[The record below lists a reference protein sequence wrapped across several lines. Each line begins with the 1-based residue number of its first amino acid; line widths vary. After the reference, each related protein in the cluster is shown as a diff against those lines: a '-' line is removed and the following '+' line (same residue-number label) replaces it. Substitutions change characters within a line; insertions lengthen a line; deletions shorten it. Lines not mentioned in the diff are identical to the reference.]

1 MEPRWWRRPITRLQR
16 LVTST
21 FELPPTRTSG
31 KVELRPATT
40 DAPMGGPKTS
50 PTVFGCLRGSNM
62 RPVVQVQLGEACRRL
77 SACMA
82 ASLGIRDRHANAR
95 STPLALWCVP
105 GPNMRVVVPVQIGEA
120 CRRLSAGMAAALGI
134 RVLVAFRWFVALAC
148 IAIAVCMFFP
158 LVPCGDQRIVL
169 WVRPARECLVLRVQP
184 ARSSCRT
191 FLARFCKLFPLF
203 PNARAAACA
212 STGA

>member
-1 MEPRWWRRPITRLQR
+1 MVAAADHTPAAAWETSLQ
-16 LVTST
+16 
-21 FELPPTRTSG
+21 RTSG
-31 KVELRPATT
+31 KVELPLAAS

-134 RVLVAFRWFVALAC
+134 RVPVAFRWS
-148 IAIAVCMFFP
+148 FP
-158 LVPCGDQRIVL
+158 CSSAAEPRTL
-169 WVRPARECLVLRVQP
+169 LRVSIKNQ
-184 ARSSCRT
+184 
-191 FLARFCKLFPLF
+191 
-203 PNARAAACA
+203 
-212 STGA
+212 